1 MKKTSGLLAVAV
13 IMVSFLVSCG
23 DKVDPISERVAK
35 VWIPRIVLENS
46 SVVYSAG
53 GSGNIRPAYSSYRL
67 NLSSPPQVSLTDVD
81 GQTYSGTYSIQGEST
96 ITVSGL
102 TPEPTGTGGTLV
114 YTINSSPEDGSE
126 LIVTLN
132 EPYAKT
138 GNTIN
143 KYTLIPQ

>member
-138 GNTIN
+138 GNTTN